1 MNLKLNYETLCKLT
15 NEEIMSLFETLTKF
29 NLYSMST
36 DWRND
41 REYILKMKGGLG
53 DIIISWI

>member
-1 MNLKLNYETLCKLT
+1 MNFKLNYETLCKLT

-36 DWRND
+36 GWRSN
-41 REYILKMKGGLG
+41 REYILKMKGSKG
-53 DIIISWI
+53 DIIVSWI

>member
-41 REYILKMKGGLG
+41 REYILKMKGRLG